1 MVPDPTYLETVLTC
15 EGDFYAPNFS
25 NYFVLLQRQLAR
37 LIADDRS
44 TLIVKKVEPWNS
56 VRVTLKIPPE
66 AANRLR
72 ELAIEQTA
80 MLRNLGILAVH
91 IEGDNVISMSL
102 KGHDE
107 RDGLLS
113 NIQNNAN
120 GVCPDFSRSSNNVL
134 LTGNKNEN
142 PPSPSPS
149 EMNIIEKASNVSGEQ
164 LTIGPNSQK
173 TCPRKSSSL
182 AGRKRQ
188 HESQGCSV
196 TDEGSLLQTSACSV
210 NQSNH
215 NVLQADDVHD
225 SAAADLS
232 MSGGALPNGYHLGLP
247 GQSFQSNGKRLPVVR
262 PKDFKAGISNM
273 DDLTRL
279 NGCLSFCKLQA
290 PMTALTNSFKAGL
303 SAESSMSV
311 SLICQSST
319 TSSSNLGTASHLA
332 KCDRIN
338 HSPSNPLIPSSC
350 TDTIVCTK
358 SKGLAYKKD
367 TGGKAS
373 KSVNLGTAS
382 DNSQIHS
389 KQRLHSIIN
398 PYSGEFELVPEDE
411 NLVTK
416 DYSKITDSS
425 KMPYESLSFE
435 SHNRSMLYETAI
447 KTSVADS
454 NALPDNNMSS
464 TAAALTDD
472 SVLQA
477 IVAQLC
483 QPFAASRDQDEN
495 RILSDADAIASG
507 RLSSL
512 AENWS
517 QLVTNLP
524 VHAKSHLPINS
535 NAILIA
541 SDALQGALGGLVM
554 NASLLPTRV
563 TLPAHVSRVDSSVP
577 STNCSAAVD
586 SFRTSA
592 RNCTRQSNTCQP
604 CLSMQVSAS
613 GATAASFCS
622 GRRPLFQGSDSG
634 AAGLDESVEFCS
646 SLVSSSEQKPVES
659 VLPSVQQVDRV
670 MNPLWVPGLHCL
682 ARPEFLDHFVGQNY
696 ASNKIRAG
704 FSMASASPFL
714 SGMRMSASNGSDSV
728 GTMKNQCVAVVPEDK
743 PLQKDGVRA
752 STGKQSK
759 SRKQLKTSTA
769 IRAHGITIHSENL
782 PHGKQSKPPTV
793 AELLA
798 NRTRQAATCLVPA
811 QVASSTFSVLPSFAA
826 CPVKASSISMSN
838 IALLNLMP
846 YQQSSADVWCST
858 TSSFPPSSNSS
869 VEIAGTSS
877 GTDSTKTAPMEVG
890 FESDL
895 SVTRTC
901 SDAQLSSAFPLKQNG
916 RPDDSMAIGLTA
928 TDFNGKGA
936 ETEKSASIDLLT
948 IENSSSNVSYS
959 SALNIS
965 EVGDVDR
972 KEQSS

>member
-1 MVPDPTYLETVLTC
+1 MSCLVISWFC
-15 EGDFYAPNFS
+15 MCF
-25 NYFVLLQRQLAR
+25 
-37 LIADDRS
+37 IDRS

-72 ELAIEQTA
+72 ELAIEQAA

-107 RDGLLS
+107 RESLLF

-120 GVCPDFSRSSNNVL
+120 GVCPDFNRSSSTVM
-134 LTGNKNEN
+134 LTGNKNES
-142 PPSPSPS
+142 PPSSPSPS
-149 EMNIIEKASNVSGEQ
+149 GVNVIEKASNVGGEQ
-164 LTIGPNSQK
+164 LTIGLNSQK
-173 TCPRKSSSL
+173 TCPSKSSSL

-188 HESQGCSV
+188 HESQGSLV
-196 TDEGSLLQTSACSV
+196 ADEDSLLQSSACSL
-210 NQSNH
+210 NQLSH
-215 NVLQADDVHD
+215 HVSQADNMHV
-225 SAAADLS
+225 SSAADLS
-232 MSGGALPNGYHLGLP
+232 MPGGALPNGYHLGLP
-247 GQSFQSNGKRLPVVR
+247 GQSFQSNGKRLPVVI

-273 DDLTRL
+273 DDLTKL
-279 NGCLSFCKLQA
+279 NGCFSFCKQQA
-290 PMTALTNSFKAGL
+290 PVTALTNSFKARL
-303 SAESSMSV
+303 STEISMSE
-311 SLICQSST
+311 SLVFQPST
-319 TSSSNLGTASHLA
+319 TSSRNLGTASHVA
-332 KCDRIN
+332 KCDHIN
-338 HSPSNPLIPSSC
+338 HSPSNPMIPSSC
-350 TDTIVCTK
+350 TDTIVC
-358 SKGLAYKKD
+358 KKD
-367 TGGKAS
+367 VGNAS

-382 DNSQIHS
+382 DDSQIHS

-411 NLVTK
+411 ILVTK
-416 DYSKITDSS
+416 DYS
-425 KMPYESLSFE
+425 KMPYESLSLE
-435 SHNRSMLYETAI
+435 SHNKSRLYEPAV

-477 IVAQLC
+477 IVAQVC
-483 QPFAASRDQDEN
+483 QPFAAIRDQDEN
-495 RILSDADAIASG
+495 RILSDANAIASG
-507 RLSSL
+507 RLSNL

-517 QLVTNLP
+517 QMATNLP
-524 VHAKSHLPINS
+524 VRAKSHLPINS

-554 NASLLPTRV
+554 NASLVPTQV

-577 STNCSAAVD
+577 STSCSTAVDNFRMAVRNCARQSTTSQSCLPKQASALGTAAV
-586 SFRTSA
+586 
-592 RNCTRQSNTCQP
+592 
-604 CLSMQVSAS
+604 
-613 GATAASFCS
+613 GFCS
-622 GRRPLFQGSDSG
+622 GQRPTFQGSDSG
-634 AAGLDESVEFCS
+634 AAGLDESVKIGS
-646 SLVSSSEQKPVES
+646 SLASSSDQKPLES
-659 VLPSVQQVDRV
+659 VLPSVQQIDTV

-682 ARPEFLDHFVGQNY
+682 ARPEFLGHFVGQNY
-696 ASNKIRAG
+696 ASNKVTAG

-714 SGMRMSASNGSDSV
+714 SGIRMSASNGSDSL
-728 GTMKNQCVAVVPEDK
+728 GTMKNQCVAIVPEDK
-743 PLQKDGVRA
+743 LLQKDGLRA

-759 SRKQLKTSTA
+759 PRKQLKTSAA
-769 IRAHGITIHSENL
+769 IRSHGITIYSENL

-811 QVASSTFSVLPSFAA
+811 QVTSSSFPVLPSFAA
-826 CPVKASSISMSN
+826 CPIKASSISMSN

-858 TSSFPPSSNSS
+858 TSSFSLSSNSS
-869 VEIAGTSS
+869 SDIVGTST
-877 GTDSTKTAPMEVG
+877 GTDSTKTASSMEVD
-890 FESDL
+890 FESDI
-895 SVTRTC
+895 SVTRTH
-901 SDAQLSSAFPLKQNG
+901 SDAQLSSALPLKQNG
-916 RPDDSMAIGLTA
+916 RPDDSMAIGFTS

-936 ETEKSASIDLLT
+936 ETEKSASSDLLT
-948 IENSSSNVSYS
+948 VESSSSNVSYT

-965 EVGDVDR
+965 EVGDVGR

>member
-1 MVPDPTYLETVLTC
+1 MC
-15 EGDFYAPNFS
+15 
-25 NYFVLLQRQLAR
+25 FV
-37 LIADDRS
+37 DRS

-107 RDGLLS
+107 RESLLS
-113 NIQNNAN
+113 KIQNSTN
-120 GVCPDFSRSSNNVL
+120 GVCPDFGRSSNTVL

-142 PPSPSPS
+142 PPSSPSPS

-164 LTIGPNSQK
+164 LTIGLNSKK

-188 HESQGCSV
+188 HESQGCLV

-210 NQSNH
+210 NRSNH
-215 NVLQADDVHD
+215 NVSQADDMHD
-225 SAAADLS
+225 SAAAELS
-232 MSGGALPNGYHLGLP
+232 MSRDALPNGYHLGLP

-332 KCDRIN
+332 KCDCVN

-350 TDTIVCTK
+350 TDTIVCTE

-367 TGGKAS
+367 TGRAS

-382 DNSQIHS
+382 DNSQTHS
-389 KQRLHSIIN
+389 KQRLHSIVN

-425 KMPYESLSFE
+425 KTSYESLSLE
-435 SHNRSMLYETAI
+435 SHSRSMLYETAI
-447 KTSVADS
+447 KKTSVADS
-454 NALPDNNMSS
+454 NALPNNNMSS

-472 SVLQA
+472 SVIQA

-483 QPFAASRDQDEN
+483 QPFAAGRDRDEN
-495 RILSDADAIASG
+495 GILLDADAIASG

-517 QLVTNLP
+517 QMVTNLP
-524 VHAKSHLPINS
+524 VHAKSCLPINS
-535 NAILIA
+535 NAIFIA

-554 NASLLPTRV
+554 NASLLPTQA

-577 STNCSAAVD
+577 STSCSAAVD
-586 SFRTSA
+586 SFRTSV
-592 RNCTRQSNTCQP
+592 RNCTRQSNARQP
-604 CLSMQVSAS
+604 CLSTTQVPAS

-622 GRRPLFQGSDSG
+622 GQRPLFQGSDSG
-634 AAGLDESVEFCS
+634 PAGLDESVKFCS
-646 SLVSSSEQKPVES
+646 SLISSSEQKPAES

-704 FSMASASPFL
+704 YSTASASPFL
-714 SGMRMSASNGSDSV
+714 SGMRMSASNGSDGV
-728 GTMKNQCVAVVPEDK
+728 GTVKNQRVAIVPEDK

-769 IRAHGITIHSENL
+769 IRSHGITIHAENL

-811 QVASSTFSVLPSFAA
+811 QVATSTCSVLPSFAA
-826 CPVKASSISMSN
+826 CPVNASSISMSN

-858 TSSFPPSSNSS
+858 TSSFPLSSNSS
-869 VEIAGTSS
+869 AEIAGSS
-877 GTDSTKTAPMEVG
+877 LGTDSTKTVPMEVG
-890 FESDL
+890 SEGDL
-895 SVTRTC
+895 SVTRTR
-901 SDAQLSSAFPLKQNG
+901 SDDAQLSSAFPLKQNG
-916 RPDDSMAIGLTA
+916 GPDVSTAIGLTA
-928 TDFNGKGA
+928 ADSDGKGA
-936 ETEKSASIDLLT
+936 ETDKSASIDVLT
-948 IENSSSNVSYS
+948 IESSFSNVSYS

-965 EVGDVDR
+965 EVGDVGG
-972 KEQSS
+972 KEQSG